1 MLKKIFNCYINF
13 LCMNLLMTVKVL
25 FTSTVQH
32 SAAIIAPVIE
42 MSLALHGY
50 EGACKIQATENPLT
64 LRIELTPEE
73 QMSKHEWDSLLN
85 GLRNQF
91 AGAVIVLE

>member
-1 MLKKIFNCYINF
+1 
-13 LCMNLLMTVKVL
+13 MNLLMTEKVL
-25 FTSTVQH
+25 FTSTVPHDASVIQ
-32 SAAIIAPVIE
+32 PVIE

-50 EGACKIQATENPLT
+50 EVACKIQATENPLT

-73 QMSKHEWDSLLN
+73 PMSKLQWDSLLN
-85 GLRNQF
+85 GLRKQF